1 MNKSSSLESPKRRT
15 FLIVAS
21 LIVLGLWVA
30 SALPIYQSS
39 KSGGGD
45 GFEAI
50 PFFYASLTL
59 LPLGGAALQGA
70 WKASGEGLRR
80 ARLCLWACAAALA
93 FVISLNLFMEFAN
106 RHPEW
111 NLGKA
116 DGAPRLG
123 IAKAWTARGSQ
134 FS

>member
-1 MNKSSSLESPKRRT
+1 MSEPSSRESQKGRT

-30 SALPIYQSS
+30 SALPIYRSS

-70 WKASGEGLRR
+70 WKADAEGLRR
-80 ARLCLWACAAALA
+80 ARFCLWACAAALA
-93 FVISLNLFMEFAN
+93 LAVALNIFMEVAN

-111 NLGKA
+111 NLGNA
-116 DGAPRLG
+116 ESAPRRG
-123 IAKAWTARGSQ
+123 PARA
-134 FS
+134 